1 MILNERKTGI
11 DERKTDIHEFLTG
24 IRENKTDSKRFHL
37 ENATGTRDEQ
47 GSN

>member
-1 MILNERKTGI
+1 MILDERKTGI

-37 ENATGTRDEQ
+37 ENATGIRAEQ
-47 GSN
+47 SAN